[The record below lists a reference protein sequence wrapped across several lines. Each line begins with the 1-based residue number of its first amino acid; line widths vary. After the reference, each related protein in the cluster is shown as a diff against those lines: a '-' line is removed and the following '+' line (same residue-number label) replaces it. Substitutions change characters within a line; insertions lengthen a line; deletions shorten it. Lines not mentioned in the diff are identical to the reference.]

1 MPSSSVIARGL
12 EPAEASERLRRQGPN
27 ELPHGNTQPAWRR
40 LLAQFFHFFAVLLW
54 GAGGLAVLAGMPQLG
69 IAIILVIVL
78 NGLFAFVQEHRA
90 DRAARHLGEL
100 LPRRV
105 QVRRGGQVVALDAVQ
120 IVTGDVVL
128 IGAGDRIPADLEV
141 STANGLLIDMSMLT
155 GESAPVSCEAGAT
168 GFAGTFVVEG
178 EATGVVTATGRLTR
192 LAGITRLSQGNARP
206 HTPLARELDRL
217 VRTVALIAL
226 GVGAAF
232 LLVGIT
238 VGLPLRE
245 GFLFAIGVAVALVP
259 EGLLPTVTLSLAVG
273 AKRMA
278 SRGALVRRLD
288 AVETLGAT
296 TFICSDKTGTLT
308 RNEMNV
314 VEAWSDTGVARFHGT
329 GYEPRADIEMEDGTR
344 LTMARMAL
352 AASRC
357 GSGRVLRNEERWIAR
372 GDPMEAALH
381 ALALRLGLD
390 VASDEQKRPE
400 LYRFP
405 FDARRRCM
413 SVVLVD
419 EILVKG
425 APDSVLTRCI
435 GDVSAARLAADEM
448 AARGL
453 RVMAVARRPASGA
466 VSNSAEAESGLE
478 LLGILGLLDP
488 PRQEVRSAL
497 AECRNAGIRIAMI
510 TGDHAGTAR
519 AVAEEIGMQ
528 VSIVV
533 RGEDLPDDDA
543 LLGALIDRDGLV
555 ACRVSPEQK
564 QRIAMILQQRGH
576 VVAMTGDGVND
587 APALRQADV
596 GVAMGK
602 SGTDVAREAA
612 DLVLLDDR
620 FETIVLAIAQGRSAF
635 ANIRRFLTYHLTDNV
650 PELAPFVV
658 WALSGGRLPLA
669 LSVLQILCLDL
680 LTDQSPALALGAQPP
695 GKHVLSRGPG
705 QTRLFDRPLL
715 IRAALLGATEAT
727 VSLVSF
733 FAVVVAAGVSPN
745 DAVPPATLAAASGA
759 AFLAVLCGQ
768 TGTALAC
775 RSSSRPA
782 WRVPSRDNP
791 LLFAALAVTWGVAG
805 SLLCIPALAKLLGQA
820 MPPLLGVIGAASA
833 FPMVLAVDALYKLIS
848 KRSVP
853 GPVVPAVQARNPS
866 SSKIRHRRALRPE
879 RDSAQGPGG
888 ERH

>member
-1 MPSSSVIARGL
+1 MSSSILATGL
-12 EPAEASERLRRQGPN
+12 EPAEVDARLRQYGRN
-27 ELPHGNTQPAWRR
+27 ELPHGSTTPAWRR
-40 LLAQFFHFFAVLLW
+40 LLGQLFHFFALLLW

-69 IAIILVIVL
+69 VAIILVIVV

-105 QVRRGGQVVALDAVQ
+105 QVRRGGQVLELDATL

-128 IGAGDRIPADLEV
+128 LGAGDRVPADLEV

-155 GESAPVSCEAGAT
+155 GESAPVSCEPGGKA
-168 GFAGTFVVEG
+168 FAGTFVVEG
-178 EATGVVTATGRLTR
+178 EGTCVVTATGRATR
-192 LAGITRLSQGNARP
+192 LAGITRLSQGNGRP

-226 GVGAAF
+226 GIGTAF
-232 LLVGIT
+232 LLIGVA

-314 VEAWSDTGVARFHGT
+314 VEAWSDAGVARVHGT
-329 GYEPRADIEMEDGTR
+329 GYQPSATIQLAEGARPMLAR
-344 LTMARMAL
+344 LAL

-357 GSGRVLRNEERWIAR
+357 GSGRVQRNDERWIAR

-390 VASDEQKRPE
+390 VTEDEQRRPE
-400 LYRFP
+400 LSRFP

-413 SVVLVD
+413 SVVLGD

-435 GDVSAARLAADEM
+435 GDVRAARSATDEM

-453 RVMAVARRPASGA
+453 RVMAVARRAAAGL
-466 VSNSAEAESGLE
+466 VSSSTEAEERLE

-497 AECRNAGIRIAMI
+497 AECRKAGIRIAMI

-528 VSIVV
+528 VSLIV
-533 RGEDLPDDDA
+533 RGEDLPEDEA
-543 LLGALIDRDGLV
+543 LLGALVDRDGLI

-564 QRIAMILQQRGH
+564 QRIAMALQQRGH

-669 LSVLQILCLDL
+669 LGVLQILCLDL

-695 GKHVLSRGPG
+695 GKHVLSRGP
-705 QTRLFDRPLL
+705 QQIRLFDRTLL
-715 IRAALLGATEAT
+715 VRAALLGATEAT
-727 VSLVSF
+727 VSLASF
-733 FAVVVAAGVSPN
+733 FAVLAVAGLSP
-745 DAVPPATLAAASGA
+745 DGTVPPATLAAASGA

-768 TGTALAC
+768 AATALAC

-782 WRVPSRDNP
+782 WQVPARDNP
-791 LLFAALAVTWGVAG
+791 LLFAALAVTWAVAG
-805 SLLCIPALAKLLGQA
+805 SLLCVPALARLLGQA
-820 MPPLLGVIGAASA
+820 MPPLLGATTAASA
-833 FPMVLAVDALYKLIS
+833 FPLVLGVDALYKRIS
-848 KRSVP
+848 NRSLP
-853 GPVVPAVQARNPS
+853 EQAAAAVRV
-866 SSKIRHRRALRPE
+866 RALSTSRI
-879 RDSAQGPGG
+879 R
-888 ERH
+888 RR